1 MKANAVGMTGWH
13 SNIITVMDT
22 YALQRRLLQAELLP
36 TEKLVGMALAL
47 HMDKRTGKIRVRQE
61 TVAQECGVS
70 VRTVRRAVAAL
81 VSSGVFTSTATG
93 RSSVLAAG
101 SGKSTG
107 RVDRPPVSCQTG
119 HRCPHLKRKRA
130 PWEYDLA
137 YSTRPEEEEKRGH
150 ERFLR
155 EREERRPNGGCDDG
169 GTI

>member
-1 MKANAVGMTGWH
+1 MKTNAVGMTGWQD
-13 SNIITVMDT
+13 NITTVDT

-107 RVDRPPVSCQTG
+107 RVDRP
-119 HRCPHLKRKRA
+119 RCPV
-130 PWEYDLA
+130 
-137 YSTRPEEEEKRGH
+137 RPVTGVR
-150 ERFLR
+150 
-155 EREERRPNGGCDDG
+155 
-169 GTI
+169 I